1 MKKIINYIAGGQGLG
16 IKFTALLALLLSIVF
31 GATVKVMGSDA
42 VPYAQQIADQML
54 PIKVVNGQIVEPAD
68 TYKVVHLRFNEDS
81 DPYPIPLV
89 LDTTSDVLDINML
102 DPGIYV
108 TRSNIYFAKEHEVRT
123 YKLANDNFELPRSDY
138 TGFFRSVLN
147 WTAVF
152 VFVFAFA
159 AMFLLYFV
167 LCLFYSVCAVPL
179 AAILGLSLIH
189 I

>member
-108 TRSNIYFAKEHEVRT
+108 TRSNIYFA
-123 YKLANDNFELPRSDY
+123 
-138 TGFFRSVLN
+138 
-147 WTAVF
+147 
-152 VFVFAFA
+152 
-159 AMFLLYFV
+159 
-167 LCLFYSVCAVPL
+167 
-179 AAILGLSLIH
+179 SL
-189 I
+189 